1 MLRGLVDVSVTH
13 RAHRALCS
21 LKSACRGPAAPAGSS
36 SSTGSGGLNA
46 AADAPNRPKPRP
58 RAGVPVVEG
67 LAGFAAVPVR
77 LPTPS
82 SSSSSSSSSS
92 FSSSVYYASTVP
104 SPKIAL
110 ERLSKELAGV
120 AHGPVNLLEV
130 R

>member
-1 MLRGLVDVSVTH
+1 
-13 RAHRALCS
+13 
-21 LKSACRGPAAPAGSS
+21 
-36 SSTGSGGLNA
+36 
-46 AADAPNRPKPRP
+46 
-58 RAGVPVVEG
+58 VPVVEG

-77 LPTPS
+77 VPTPF
-82 SSSSSSSSSS
+82 SSSSSSSSS
-92 FSSSVYYASTVP
+92 FSSSVYYASTAP